1 MVNAVVITSSSATI
15 QWSFPR
21 LLEMRNEIISIFYG
35 TNSEQLG
42 VTIYTIPS
50 DPNMEQYSIQLM
62 SLQPGTRYVYQIYSS
77 NEFANRT
84 DGVEYEFK
92 TDDSS
97 EFNII
102 RRYEISCLLI
112 SNDIPQNPVLSQ
124 VLFQTH
130 QMVLL

>member
-1 MVNAVVITSSSATI
+1 MVSAVIITSSLATI

-35 TNSEQLG
+35 TTSEQLG
-42 VTIYTIPS
+42 VVIHQIFS
-50 DPNMEQYSIQLM
+50 DSNMEQYSTQFM

-84 DGVEYEFK
+84 DGVEYEFR

-97 EFNII
+97 EFWC
-102 RRYEISCLLI
+102 RYYK
-112 SNDIPQNPVLSQ
+112 
-124 VLFQTH
+124 
-130 QMVLL
+130 